1 MKKANKKSERQRQT
15 RDERTSLYKDWRVIL
30 MAFLIIFSVASI
42 YILPPNFSSGPEGN
56 LQLGLDL
63 EGGSWIQ
70 LEFQSEI
77 VGFETQKPLDTFME
91 DLSGEMDADIILI
104 NEDPAIAEIR
114 KPYTRDELEQVFSSL
129 GATITSYNKGVSPV
143 TADDIKRILEDK
155 VNRLGTKDAK
165 INLLTPAGSE
175 FPQYVR
181 IELAGVDMDD
191 AYDIVGKQGKFEIR
205 IQMAGNETEH
215 VLFGD
220 AIKTV
225 GMPAQNPPGSDIW
238 GVGFT
243 LDEQGGNSF
252 RDAAISSGAVYSPSA
267 HNIMMLLD
275 DSIIYN
281 APLSPN
287 LADEL
292 KSAPVR
298 DLFASTGSG
307 EEGQEKARNLE
318 VHLRAGALPVEVKIA
333 GSGSVP
339 AELGEHFKTM
349 SILAGLFAL
358 FTVGIVVYYRY
369 REPNIVLPMIAVNI
383 SEIIILLGIARY
395 IQQLDLTAIAGLI
408 AVLGTGI
415 DQLVVITDEVL
426 HEGRV
431 PSPNL
436 YLKRLKRAL
445 SIIMVAAT
453 TMIIAM
459 LPLALMDLSSLKG
472 FAIITILGVLIGVLI
487 TRPAYGRIIMS
498 ILSK

>member
-1 MKKANKKSERQRQT
+1 MKKAKKTERQRHT
-15 RDERTSLYKDWRVIL
+15 REEQTSLYKDWRVLL
-30 MAFLIIFSVASI
+30 MVFLVIFSVASI
-42 YILPPNFSSGPEGN
+42 YILPPNFTSGPEGN

-70 LEFQSEI
+70 LEFQSEV
-77 VGFETQKPLDTFME
+77 VGFETQKSLDTFFE
-91 DLSGEMDADIILI
+91 ELSDKLDADIYLI
-104 NEDPAIAEIR
+104 SEDPAMVEIR
-114 KPYTRDELEQVFSSL
+114 KPYTREEMEQVFSSL
-129 GATITSYNKGVSPV
+129 GATVTSYRNGVSPM
-143 TADDIKRILEDK
+143 TGDDIKRILEDK
-155 VNRLGTKDAK
+155 INSLGTKDAK

-181 IELAGVDMDD
+181 IELAGVDMDT
-191 AYDIVGKQGKFEIR
+191 AYEIVGKQGKFEIR
-205 IQMAGNETEH
+205 VQMAGNETDH

-220 AIKTV
+220 SIKTV
-225 GMPAQNPPGSDIW
+225 GMPIQNPPGSDVW
-238 GVGFT
+238 GVSFT
-243 LDEQGGNSF
+243 LDERGGDMF
-252 RDAAISSGAVYSPSA
+252 RDAAISSGAVINPSS

-275 DSIIYN
+275 DNIIYN
-281 APLSPN
+281 APLSSN
-287 LADEL
+287 LASEL
-292 KSAPVR
+292 SSNPVR

-307 EEGQEKARNLE
+307 DEGREKAQNLE

-358 FTVGIVVYYRY
+358 LTVGIVVYYRY

-383 SEIIILLGIARY
+383 SEIVILLGIARY

-472 FAIITILGVLIGVLI
+472 FAIVTILGVLIGVLI